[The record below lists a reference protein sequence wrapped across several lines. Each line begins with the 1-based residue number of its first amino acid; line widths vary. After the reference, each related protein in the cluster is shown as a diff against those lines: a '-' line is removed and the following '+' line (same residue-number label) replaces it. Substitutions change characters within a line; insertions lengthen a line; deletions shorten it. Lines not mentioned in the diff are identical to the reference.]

1 MADLFPIDL
10 RSDTVTR
17 PTPEMRAAM
26 ATAEVGDD
34 VFGDDPTV
42 QRLQERAAEL
52 LGKEA
57 ALFVPSGS
65 MANLVSVLAL
75 APGGCEMLVGERSH
89 IHTAEN
95 VAYARVAQVK
105 AWPLPTD
112 RFGRFDPAAVAAS
125 VHVGYGLPG
134 GNPHLATTRLLC
146 LENTH
151 NFCGGTMQTPGEMRA
166 AVSAARARAP
176 WIKVHLD
183 GARIFNAAVALGTPA
198 RDLAAV
204 ADSVSF
210 CVSKGLSAPVGSL
223 VCGSRDFV
231 AQALAHR
238 KMLGG
243 GMRQVGVLAACGLV
257 AISEPMIARLAEDH
271 ANCRRLAEGLA
282 ELPGIEVDLKV
293 VQTNILF
300 FPYRGA
306 KGADGLA
313 RELNAAGVR
322 CLALG
327 DRIRFVTHREVSR
340 AQVDAAL
347 GVVARLVR

>member
-1 MADLFPIDL
+1 VLF
-10 RSDTVTR
+10 RS
-17 PTPEMRAAM
+17 
-26 ATAEVGDD
+26 
-34 VFGDDPTV
+34 
-42 QRLQERAAEL
+42 
-52 LGKEA
+52 
-57 ALFVPSGS
+57 
-65 MANLVSVLAL
+65 
-75 APGGCEMLVGERSH
+75 
-89 IHTAEN
+89 
-95 VAYARVAQVK
+95 AR
-105 AWPLPTD
+105 
-112 RFGRFDPAAVAAS
+112 
-125 VHVGYGLPG
+125 
-134 GNPHLATTRLLC
+134 
-146 LENTH
+146 E
-151 NFCGGTMQTPGEMRA
+151 
-166 AVSAARARAP
+166 RAP

-282 ELPGIEVDLKV
+282 ELPGMEADLEV

-300 FPYRGA
+300 FSYRGA